1 MSGRQISALA
11 GPCARRGAQLFP
23 FIDPAFQEL
32 SRFLRSIAS
41 GGEGHSFSKLVLPRS
56 RLGGGGAQ

>member
-1 MSGRQISALA
+1 MSERQISTLA
-11 GPCARRGAQLFP
+11 GPRARRGAQLFP

-32 SRFLRSIAS
+32 SQFLRSIAS
-41 GGEGHSFSKLVLPRS
+41 EGEGQPFSKLVLPRS

>member
-1 MSGRQISALA
+1 MSGRQISTLA
-11 GPCARRGAQLFP
+11 GPRARRGPPLYP

-32 SRFLRSIAS
+32 IPIFRSIDS
-41 GGEGHSFSKLVLPRS
+41 GDEGPPLSRLVLPRS

>member
-1 MSGRQISALA
+1 MSGTQISTLA
-11 GPCARRGAQLFP
+11 GPRARRGAPLLP
-23 FIDPAFQEL
+23 FTDPAFQEL

-41 GGEGHSFSKLVLPRS
+41 GGEGPPFRKLVLPRS